1 MQKIYSELS
10 FQEQDYEDD
19 DYRDTATAIQQP
31 PNELLSPTIT
41 APTLPT
47 EVDQTPQ
54 AKHNIV
60 MKQSLTTEVPDNITQ
75 NNLQE
80 NRTTIVEALSPE
92 MCNPENESGT
102 VLISDGATSM
112 STMVPLSPGILM
124 NKDSTQVCIV
134 QFTQIYM
141 HCSIYKGHKISNEND
156 CIT

>member
-19 DYRDTATAIQQP
+19 DYRDTAIQQP

-47 EVDQTPQ
+47 GVDQTPQ

-60 MKQSLTTEVPDNITQ
+60 MKQSLTTDVPDNITQ
-75 NNLQE
+75 NNVNNLQE
-80 NRTTIVEALSPE
+80 KRTTHVEAPE

-134 QFTQIYM
+134 QFTHIYM
-141 HCSIYKGHKISNEND
+141 LCSIYKGHKISNETD